1 VLLGI
6 RPLEGID
13 MKTSMTLKA
22 QKFRN
27 LYNDAMKPGK
37 IQKTGVHSE
46 AFRIMKR
53 WGDDPADGLR

>member
-6 RPLEGID
+6 RPLERID
-13 MKTSMTLKA
+13 MKTSMTLEDHKL
-22 QKFRN
+22 RN
-27 LYNDAMKPGK
+27 LYNGSMKPGK